1 MSWIA
6 QFRGR
11 CQLSASTSP
20 KDGYGIRDYMVTEAK
35 EQGVDTIITCDNG
48 ISAGQPIQT
57 AKELGMT
64 VVLTDHHEV
73 PMKDG
78 EELLPSA
85 DVIVDP
91 KQSVDNYP
99 YPQLCGAGIA
109 YKLIYELYHRAGKK
123 DVTVNCFLL
132 RRWQRCVM
140 LFRFMAKIAAL
151 FEGGW
156 RGFIR
161 RAI

>member
-1 MSWIA
+1 
-6 QFRGR
+6 
-11 CQLSASTSP
+11 
-20 KDGYGIRDYMVTEAK
+20 
-35 EQGVDTIITCDNG
+35 
-48 ISAGQPIQT
+48 
-57 AKELGMT
+57 MT

-123 DVTVNCFLL
+123 GCDRELLPL

-156 RGFIR
+156 RGSSDGNIGLNALIKHLDFQKEIR
-161 RAI
+161 AMDLGFRIGPCINAPGRLRDATESLELFMETDAECAAKERQGS

>member
-1 MSWIA
+1 
-6 QFRGR
+6 
-11 CQLSASTSP
+11 
-20 KDGYGIRDYMVTEAK
+20 
-35 EQGVDTIITCDNG
+35 
-48 ISAGQPIQT
+48 
-57 AKELGMT
+57 MT

-123 DVTVNCFLL
+123 GCDRELLPFAAMATVCDVVPLYGENRSIV
-132 RRWQRCVM
+132 RR
-140 LFRFMAKIAAL
+140 
-151 FEGGW
+151 GW